1 MLCRCGPTTRVTILK
16 DNTTGHPSGTAYVQ
30 FLTSTQAAAALALT
44 GSALL
49 QRPITVAPKLPK
61 PALSHMSSFQ
71 YPSPRIAAAPFDPFG
86 FQFSEAQFS
95 ANQYS
100 GSGEWTPK
108 GRGRG
113 RSWRGGASISR
124 GGRGSATGRRGSEQ
138 NKSNV
143 YIRPGLERQSK

>member
-1 MLCRCGPTTRVTILK
+1 MTILK
-16 DNTTGHPSGTAYVQ
+16 DNITGHASGTAYVQ

-49 QRPITVAPKLPK
+49 QRPITVAPKPPK

-71 YPSPRIAAAPFDPFG
+71 HPSPRIAAAPFDPFG
-86 FQFSEAQFS
+86 FQLSETQHS
-95 ANQYS
+95 ANHHS
-100 GSGEWTPK
+100 GRGAWTPR

-113 RSWRGGASISR
+113 RSWRGINSSR
-124 GGRGSATGRRGSEQ
+124 GGRGIATGGRGSEQ

-143 YIRPGLERQSK
+143 YIRPGLEQQSK

>member
-1 MLCRCGPTTRVTILK
+1 M
-16 DNTTGHPSGTAYVQ
+16 Q

-49 QRPITVAPKLPK
+49 QRPITVAPKPPK
-61 PALSHMSSFQ
+61 PAPRHMSSFQ
-71 YPSPRIAAAPFDPFG
+71 YPSPRIAAAPFDPVG
-86 FQFSEAQFS
+86 FQFSEAQYS
-95 ANQYS
+95 ANQYP
-100 GSGEWTPK
+100 GRGDWTPK

-113 RSWRGGASISR
+113 RSWRGGANSSR
-124 GGRGSATGRRGSEQ
+124 GGRGIATGGRGSEQ